1 MGRFDADF
9 YRVGHSIP
17 ISLGEDIQYSFH
29 WVEKF
34 DTDFSMKGNSIPI
47 LVGGEI

>member
-1 MGRFDADF
+1 MGKLDTSFS
-9 YRVGHSIP
+9 RVVNSIP